1 MYINIYKHTC
11 RRNLLNRSEQRSHGK
26 MQKQSNK
33 RHLKKKAIVS
43 LGRHQDFSR
52 NNFLDSACIAI
63 LSNLRRKFVKL
74 QFQYQYQWNNLNSFF
89 VDPQYFKIVWTVWT
103 TNTSSYL
110 LDSDN
115 IMAIISY
122 GWLLAGRHIAC
133 WAIWHLL
140 DIVAYAPT
148 IVVFASS
155 RTNNHK
161 TCKRQMHKA
170 SHDQMYTFQYHHF
183 SPPPFSGILV
193 ILVAEES

>member
-1 MYINIYKHTC
+1 MQPAPQVGRKIYTTRHWSLRSNDEEFICTLIYTNTRAEETYWIDQNSGVMERCK
-11 RRNLLNRSEQRSHGK
+11 NRAISATW
-26 MQKQSNK
+26 
-33 RHLKKKAIVS
+33 KKTIVS

-74 QFQYQYQWNNLNSFF
+74 QFQYQYQWNNLNSLL

-140 DIVAYAPT
+140 DIVAYA
-148 IVVFASS
+148 
-155 RTNNHK
+155 
-161 TCKRQMHKA
+161 MHRPMWPLLFL
-170 SHDQMYTFQYHHF
+170 H
-183 SPPPFSGILV
+183 L
-193 ILVAEES
+193 LE

>member
-1 MYINIYKHTC
+1 MQPAPQVRRKNLHDKTLKFKVKWWGIYMYINIYKHTC

-74 QFQYQYQWNNLNSFF
+74 QFQYQYQWNNLNSLL

-122 GWLLAGRHIAC
+122 GWLLACSHIAC

-140 DIVAYAPT
+140 DIVAYA
-148 IVVFASS
+148 
-155 RTNNHK
+155 
-161 TCKRQMHKA
+161 MHRPMWPLLFL
-170 SHDQMYTFQYHHF
+170 H
-183 SPPPFSGILV
+183 L
-193 ILVAEES
+193 LE